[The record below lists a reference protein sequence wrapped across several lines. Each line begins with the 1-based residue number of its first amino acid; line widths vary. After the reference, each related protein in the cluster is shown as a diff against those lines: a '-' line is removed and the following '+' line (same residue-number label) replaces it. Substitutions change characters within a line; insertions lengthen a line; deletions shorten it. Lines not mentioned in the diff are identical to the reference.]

1 MYVRRSEANIIKI
14 SETLF
19 SGLYFNGDQKI
30 VDDDVIIAMVMKITI
45 QITLMIA
52 IVTREMKDGYEGDDD
67 DDYDD
72 TDNDNEDDNDRM
84 IMI

>member
-1 MYVRRSEANIIKI
+1 MYVRRSEANVIKI

-19 SGLYFNGDQKI
+19 FGLHFNGDQKI

-45 QITLMIA
+45 KITLMIE
-52 IVTREMKDGYEGDDD
+52 IVTREMKDSYEGDDD

-84 IMI
+84 ITI